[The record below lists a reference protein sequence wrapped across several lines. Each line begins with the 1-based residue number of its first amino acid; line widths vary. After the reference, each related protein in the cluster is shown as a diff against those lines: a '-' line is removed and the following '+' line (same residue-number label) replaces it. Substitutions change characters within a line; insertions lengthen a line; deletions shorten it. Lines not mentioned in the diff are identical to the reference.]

1 VVEMQALGGCA
12 AVAGSVLNGVKKAG
26 DRYYDDD
33 YYYYYRKDQR
43 RGRGPLSALRE
54 RIAHLF

>member
-1 VVEMQALGGCA
+1 MQALGGCA